1 MLSGAV
7 VAPGVPARRS
17 GGCQPGR
24 TTRGC
29 YVWASAAGPLRF
41 SVVREPAHG
50 VVALAPGADGLHAGA
65 TYTPAAGFSGEDSF
79 TYVAT
84 DARGLTSKPATARV
98 TVPAGPGGGAGRG
111 ARAGSALEG
120 ARGQAARALARR
132 AAGERAGAPVGA
144 ARAAA

>member
-1 MLSGAV
+1 MQV

-98 TVPAGPGGGAGRG
+98 TVPAAPAAAPPVVVAP
-111 ARAGSALEG
+111 ARARLSQG
-120 ARGQAARALARR
+120 ARGQAAGALARR
-132 AAGERAGAPVGA
+132 AAGERAGAAVGA
-144 ARAAA
+144 ARAAP